1 MARQALYPGQAQ
13 ASRIFLLVLA
23 AYFLLQIVIRV
34 GMSYSLNLDE
44 AEQAFEFQ
52 QLRLGY
58 DVQPPLYAW
67 LQWLMFSVF
76 GVNLFA
82 LSALKNLLLFCTYLA
97 MFYMARSMIGV
108 NGATAASTSLILF
121 PQIGWEAQFDRT
133 HSVLL
138 TALACATLWSYFAL
152 LRRPSVGRYALFGL
166 LCGLGLQSKCN
177 FASFIVGLASAS
189 LLVPEHRQAL

>member
-1 MARQALYPGQAQ
+1 MAKQALYPDQAQ

-97 MFYMARSMIGV
+97 MFYMARSMIAPGRGGRRAHARGRRGV
-108 NGATAASTSLILF
+108 AGGA
-121 PQIGWEAQFDRT
+121 
-133 HSVLL
+133 
-138 TALACATLWSYFAL
+138 
-152 LRRPSVGRYALFGL
+152 GRYR
-166 LCGLGLQSKCN
+166 CGLAGTLPRRLSG
-177 FASFIVGLASAS
+177 IGSA
-189 LLVPEHRQAL
+189 RTR